1 MNPTSVIIVA
11 KREGLILPCF
21 PRVEP
26 DGYSWTCPACPTIV
40 ARISYGLMN
49 GLWRCECGAE
59 IEVCV
64 DGVRLDLEKPVEAT
78 QDDIRRAMD
87 GSLGSSGGSWN
98 NLKRSPSPGTPVN
111 VIPFPER
118 ITDRDKEFL
127 EACNIALDDDG
138 DEPA

>member
-1 MNPTSVIIVA
+1 MNPTSVMIVA

-40 ARISYGLMN
+40 ARVSYGLMN

-64 DGVRLDLEKPVEAT
+64 GGKVI
-78 QDDIRRAMD
+78 DIKHVTALALRHNEEVA
-87 GSLGSSGGSWN
+87 LQEEV
-98 NLKRSPSPGTPVN
+98 PVN
-111 VIPFPER
+111 VIPFPKR
-118 ITDRDKEFL
+118 ITTRDKEFL